1 MWQDWAVV
9 VVLVAVAGLA
19 GRYIYKVLTNKD
31 EACKGC
37 PLAEN
42 CTKKKGCKNCG
53 TEYHNC

>member
-1 MWQDWAVV
+1 MWQEVLVV
-9 VVLVAVAGLA
+9 VVLAVAVGFAG
-19 GRYIYKVLTNKD
+19 GRIYQMLTNKD

-53 TEYHNC
+53 SDCPKC